1 MSKQTIVSIGRE
13 YGSGGHVIAE
23 LLSKNLDL
31 PLYDRNIL
39 SEIAK
44 EKGNSYEEYQAYDEK
59 APNPFLTRSVLGQSN
74 SVEKIVADLQFDFL
88 RQKAKAGESFIVLGR
103 CAEDVLRGT
112 KGLISIFLLA
122 DQDTKAK
129 RIMEKFDLDENEAI
143 AKMKRHD
150 RKRKYYHNT
159 YASGK
164 WGDSRTYDLCI
175 NTSRLGLSKTAEEL
189 VNYIRFRMEHD
200 T

>member
-1 MSKQTIVSIGRE
+1 MSKQTIISIGRE

-23 LLSKNLDL
+23 LLSKSLGL

-39 SEIAK
+39 SEISK
-44 EKGNSYEEYQAYDEK
+44 EKGNSYEEYHAYDEK

-74 SVEKIVADLQFDFL
+74 SVEKIIADLQFDFL
-88 RQKAKAGESFIVLGR
+88 RQKARAGESFIVLGR
-103 CAEDVLRGT
+103 CAEEVLRET

-122 DQDTKAK
+122 DTDVKVK
-129 RIMEKFDLDENEAI
+129 RIMEKFDLDEDDAI
-143 AKMKRHD
+143 AKMRRHD

-159 YASGK
+159 YSSHK
-164 WGDSRTYDLCI
+164 WGDSRAYDLCI
-175 NTSRLGLSKTAEEL
+175 NTSRLGLKATADEL
-189 VNYIRFRMEHD
+189 ADYIRFRMEHD

>member
-1 MSKQTIVSIGRE
+1 MSKQTIISIGRE
-13 YGSGGHVIAE
+13 FGSGGHVIAE
-23 LLSKNLDL
+23 LLSESLGL

-39 SEIAK
+39 SEIEK
-44 EKGNSYEEYQAYDEK
+44 EKGNSYEEYHAYDEK
-59 APNPFLTRSVLGQSN
+59 APNPFLTRIVHGQTN
-74 SVEKIVADLQFDFL
+74 SVEKIVAELQFDFL
-88 RQKAKAGESFIVLGR
+88 RQKAKEGESFIVLGR
-103 CAEDVLRGT
+103 CAEEVLRGT

-122 DQDTKAK
+122 DRDAK
-129 RIMEKFDLDENEAI
+129 VKRVMEKFDLDENEAI

-175 NTSRLGLSKTAEEL
+175 NTSRLGLEKTAEEL